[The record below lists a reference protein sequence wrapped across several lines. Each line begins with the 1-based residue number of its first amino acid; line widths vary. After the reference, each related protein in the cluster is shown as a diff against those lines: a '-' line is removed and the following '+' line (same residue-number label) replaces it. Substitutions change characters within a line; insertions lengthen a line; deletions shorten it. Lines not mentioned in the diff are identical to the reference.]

1 MQVQDGNQV
10 DYAKASDTEN
20 KSKSGRRRR
29 HWTAA
34 LVCLLLVTAAV
45 IAGILPRV
53 KARAQVHSETL
64 QLAVPNVSVVHPQRS
79 AAAQEIVL
87 PANVQP
93 YINSPIYA
101 RTNGYLRK
109 WYTDIGAK
117 VKKGQLLAEIETPEL
132 DAQLQQARANLA
144 TAQANLQLA
153 KTTAERYQGLL
164 KTNSVAKQDT
174 DNAVGAYNAGQAIV
188 ASNLAEV
195 RRLQELQS
203 YERVYAPFNGVI
215 TARNTDIG
223 ALINAGSGGGP
234 GTELFQIAQPNVLR
248 VYTSVPEGYAPAAKV
263 GLLADVTFAEYPG
276 KNFVGKLVRTANAI
290 DTSTRTLLVE
300 IDVNNPTGQ
309 LFSGAYAQ
317 VHMKLPNQ
325 VSFFML
331 PVSTLLFRAEGLRV
345 ATVENGRVRLLPVT
359 LGRDFGN
366 TTEVISGL
374 KGDESVIN
382 NPPDSLVTGEQVRV
396 VPAGQEGGGL

>member
-1 MQVQDGNQV
+1 MQVENQYSV
-10 DYAKASDTEN
+10 ERATTTGTEAKRA
-20 KSKSGRRRR
+20 
-29 HWTAA
+29 HWAVGVLAAA
-34 LVCLLLVTAAV
+34 LVLGALA
-45 IAGILPRV
+45 AGILPRV
-53 KARAQVHSETL
+53 KARAAVHSQTL
-64 QLAVPNVSVVHPQRS
+64 ELAVPNVAVVHPQPT
-79 AAAQEIVL
+79 AVAQELVL
-87 PANVQP
+87 PGNVQP
-93 YINSPIYA
+93 YITAPIYA

-132 DAQLQQARANLA
+132 DAQLQQARADVA
-144 TAQANLQLA
+144 TAEANLQLA

-174 DNAVGAYNAGQAIV
+174 DNALGAYSADQAIV
-188 ASNLAEV
+188 ASNRANV
-195 RRLQELQS
+195 KRLEELQS

-215 TARNTDIG
+215 TARNTDFG

-234 GTELFQIAQPNVLR
+234 GTELFHIAQPNVLR
-248 VYTSVPEGYAPAAKV
+248 VYTSVPEAYAPAAKV
-263 GLLADVTFAEYPG
+263 GMLADVTFAEYPG
-276 KNFVGKLVRTANAI
+276 KTFIGKLVRTADAI
-290 DTSTRTLLVE
+290 DAATRTLLVE
-300 IDVNNPTGQ
+300 IDVNNPTGE

-325 VSFFML
+325 ATSFIV

-345 ATVENGRVRLLPVT
+345 AVVENGKVNLVAVT

-366 TTEVISGL
+366 TTEVIAEL
-374 KGDESVIN
+374 KGDEAVIM
-382 NPPDSLVTGEQVRV
+382 NPPDSVVSGEQVRV

>member
-10 DYAKASDTEN
+10 DYAKASGTEN
-20 KSKSGRRRR
+20 ESKSGRRRR
-29 HWTAA
+29 HWAA
-34 LVCLLLVTAAV
+34 AVVGLLLVAAAV

-53 KARAQVHSETL
+53 KARSQVHSETL
-64 QLAVPNVSVVHPQRS
+64 QLAVPNVSVVRPQRS

-117 VKKGQLLAEIETPEL
+117 VTKGQLLAEIETPEL

-174 DNAVGAYNAGQAIV
+174 DNAVGSYNADQAIV

-263 GLLADVTFAEYPG
+263 GLLAGVTFAEYPG

-325 VSFFML
+325 VSSFML